1 MSSEF
6 FFLSSNFSYDNILWY
21 SKLIRLL
28 SKLAYGF
35 TLFYLKLKDKG
46 GLINDLE
53 VDL

>member
-1 MSSEF
+1 MTIF
-6 FFLSSNFSYDNILWY
+6 CGTV
-21 SKLIRLL
+21 SKFIRLL

-35 TLFYLKLKDKG
+35 TLFYLKDTG